1 MKRLLLQL
9 ACASAL
15 GTLAIGAQAQ
25 QPASSPGPI
34 VNQDRP
40 TAAAAPSHPSGA
52 RTPETR
58 SEEARAC
65 AQLTGMVRAD
75 CFARA
80 GVADDQQTEAMP
92 PGAEPSRPE
101 TGTSTSESSPPRH

>member
-9 ACASAL
+9 SCVTAL
-15 GTLAIGAQAQ
+15 GALALGAQAQ

-34 VNQDRP
+34 ANQDRSA
-40 TAAAAPSHPSGA
+40 AAAAPSRPSNAG
-52 RTPETR
+52 TPETR

-65 AQLTGMVRAD
+65 EKLTGMVRAD

-80 GVADDQQTEAMP
+80 GVPDDRQPNAMP
-92 PGAEPSRPE
+92 PGAEASRPN
-101 TGTSTSESSPPRH
+101 TGASASGSPRH